1 MKSLLLYFRFICF
14 FLLAYSHPSF
24 ISYGCNLYSQLP
36 FSASSLDRPY
46 LAIKK
51 CFKGISEFE
60 ISFSPGNDQTQT
72 YFYGIIPLKS
82 AKEGTKDEVAAL

>member
-1 MKSLLLYFRFICF
+1 M
-14 FLLAYSHPSF
+14 
-24 ISYGCNLYSQLP
+24 
-36 FSASSLDRPY
+36 Y

-51 CFKGISEFE
+51 FFKGISEFK

-82 AKEGTKDEVAAL
+82 AKEGTKDEVAALQLQEIGSVFVKGGTIFNEKTGAVF